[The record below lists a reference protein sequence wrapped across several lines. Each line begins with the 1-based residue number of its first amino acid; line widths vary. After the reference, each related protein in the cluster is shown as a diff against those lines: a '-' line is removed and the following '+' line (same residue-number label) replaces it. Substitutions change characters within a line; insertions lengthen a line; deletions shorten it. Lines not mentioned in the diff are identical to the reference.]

1 MDKLFAMRVKL
12 VLFFVFIININLF
25 AQKSQL
31 LLAQNSLGKLNLSIS
46 NKYDYKKQLAVIG
59 EGIKAIEA
67 AQNDTKTKNWPETW
81 AIKAYLSSYIAI
93 IDNNEANA
101 DKYFSLANDALEK
114 AIKLDKFQT
123 NTNLIKAAKHNI
135 NTKKI
140 ELGNKAYQQ
149 SDYNT
154 AFYRLKQASD
164 FFQSD
169 TTLALNTAI
178 CAQNLQLYDE
188 ALSHFKRAKENGI
201 KNPTVFQL
209 MSTIY
214 ASKFENELAIQTL
227 EDGLKLNPDQSFLTN
242 DYINLLLDNEKYE
255 QAQKAITNSMVFDNQ
270 NKLLYFLSGYLNQT
284 KNRNNTNAQLAY
296 HKALEIDENYFDALY
311 QLSLVYISTANE
323 ALQQKNQEQ
332 FKAYINRAEF
342 ILIQANEININDRN
356 TIQLLIEIY
365 IRKNRLDKVQELKRK
380 ITDF

>member
-1 MDKLFAMRVKL
+1 
-12 VLFFVFIININLF
+12 
-25 AQKSQL
+25 
-31 LLAQNSLGKLNLSIS
+31 
-46 NKYDYKKQLAVIG
+46 
-59 EGIKAIEA
+59 
-67 AQNDTKTKNWPETW
+67 
-81 AIKAYLSSYIAI
+81 
-93 IDNNEANA
+93 
-101 DKYFSLANDALEK
+101 
-114 AIKLDKFQT
+114 
-123 NTNLIKAAKHNI
+123 
-135 NTKKI
+135 
-140 ELGNKAYQQ
+140 
-149 SDYNT
+149 
-154 AFYRLKQASD
+154 
-164 FFQSD
+164 
-169 TTLALNTAI
+169 
-178 CAQNLQLYDE
+178 
-188 ALSHFKRAKENGI
+188 
-201 KNPTVFQL
+201 

-255 QAQKAITNSMVFDNQ
+255 QAQKAITNSMIFDNQ

-365 IRKNRLDKVQELKRK
+365 TRKNRLDKVQELKRK